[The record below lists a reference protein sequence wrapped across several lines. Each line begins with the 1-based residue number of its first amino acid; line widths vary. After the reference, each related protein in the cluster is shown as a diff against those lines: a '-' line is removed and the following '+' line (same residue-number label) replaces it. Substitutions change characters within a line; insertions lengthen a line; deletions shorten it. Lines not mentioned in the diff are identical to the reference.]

1 MRPPDRQV
9 MMARNA
15 PPSSGR
21 AKPEG
26 RQATR
31 PPARRV
37 PVRLS
42 EELLGEIAAIT
53 QDTGCEL
60 YHAEWKGGTLRL
72 YLDRTEGETGVQL
85 ADCEK
90 VSKQVSALLD
100 VVDFGAGRYTLEVSS
115 PGLDRELHRPADY
128 RRFVGHLTKVT
139 FREAPG
145 GAKKTVVARLTAFDE
160 ADDQPPR
167 LRLELGGKTPT
178 ELLLPLNQVE
188 TARLEIEL

>member
-1 MRPPDRQV
+1 M
-9 MMARNA
+9 
-15 PPSSGR
+15 
-21 AKPEG
+21 
-26 RQATR
+26 
-31 PPARRV
+31 
-37 PVRLS
+37 RLS
-42 EELLGEIAAIT
+42 EELLGEIAAIV

-60 YHAEWKGGTLRL
+60 WHAEWKGGTLRL

-160 ADDQPPR
+160 ADDRPPT
-167 LRLELGGKTPT
+167 LRLELGGKTPA
-178 ELLLPLNQVE
+178 ELLLPLTQVE